1 MQIRDC
7 VQGSPEWHEARRAM
21 ITGTKMDDVMGSE
34 WSKLMLACELIA
46 EEATEETK
54 QGRVTQEMARGIEK
68 EVEARE
74 YFMQK
79 TGKVVEE
86 IGFCISDDLPVLGIS
101 GDGWI
106 KNGDKYTE
114 AIEIKCPDSKNAVF
128 YKLESLFT
136 PEELGL
142 GSWSKPTKAEPE
154 PIFKPSA
161 KAPFASV
168 PVDYKWQSVTYFL
181 VNEDLETLH
190 FIIYDDRFASDDNKM
205 TVIEL
210 QRSSKEVQEAIDE
223 AKQGLTDF
231 IQQWKKLRSKIIN

>member
-21 ITGTKMDDVMGSE
+21 ITGTKMDDVMGTE

-54 QGRVTQEMARGIEK
+54 QGRVTQEMARGTEK

-74 YFMQK
+74 YFETK
-79 TGKVVEE
+79 TGKKVEE
-86 IGFCISDDLPVLGIS
+86 IGFCVSDSNPLLGIS

-106 KNGDKYTE
+106 KNGDHYTE
-114 AIEIKCPDSKNAVF
+114 AVEIKAPDSKNAVF
-128 YKLESLFT
+128 YKLESIFGAD
-136 PEELGL
+136 ELGL

-161 KAPFASV
+161 KAPFAGI
-168 PVDYKWQSVTYFL
+168 PIQYKWQVVTYFL
-181 VNEDLETLH
+181 VNEKLERLH
-190 FIIYDDRFASDDNKM
+190 FVVYDDRFATEDNRM
-205 TVIEL
+205 TVITLERDNKEL
-210 QRSSKEVQEAIDE
+210 VEAIKE
-223 AKQGLTDF
+223 AEQGLVEF
-231 IQQWKKLRSKIIN
+231 IQFWKKLRNKIIK